1 MNNSVNNFIEKIK
14 NNKKVRLAIIIV
26 LLTILILYLF
36 LSVVQKNE
44 NIQNENE
51 IDLYVNSLE
60 DKLSSVLS
68 KLSGA
73 GRVEVVISVE
83 SGMETVLAT
92 EKILK
97 DTEYGVEQTEKP
109 IIVNGKT
116 VTLKELYPKI
126 VGVLIVSEGAND
138 IMVMRKIQEATVS
151 LLNVG
156 LEQIEILSMN

>member
-1 MNNSVNNFIEKIK
+1 M
-14 NNKKVRLAIIIV
+14 IIIV
-26 LLTILILYLF
+26 LLTILIVYLF

-44 NIQNENE
+44 NTKNENE

-97 DTEYGVEQTEKP
+97 DTEFGVEQTEKP

-126 VGVLIVSEGAND
+126 VGVLVISEGAND
-138 IMVMRKIQEATVS
+138 LMVLRKIQEATVS
-151 LLNVG
+151 LLHVG
-156 LEQIEILSMN
+156 LEQIEILAMN

>member
-26 LLTILILYLF
+26 LLTILIVYLF

-44 NIQNENE
+44 NTQNENE